1 MDLAA
6 VFGSKAQTRFVQY
19 LLEHPTKATTQGFAA
34 KMLRVSPSTVARV
47 IEPLRKEGIIVVDE
61 LKQMKVIF
69 LNTESEKVKAL
80 LSFYQ
85 QVKRL

>member
-1 MDLAA
+1 MDLTA
-6 VFGSKAQTRFVQY
+6 VFGSKAQTKFVQY

-47 IEPLRKEGIIVVDE
+47 IEPLRKEGIIVLDE
-61 LKQMKVIF
+61 VKQMKVIF

-80 LSFYQ
+80 LNFYQ
-85 QVKRL
+85 QVKRM